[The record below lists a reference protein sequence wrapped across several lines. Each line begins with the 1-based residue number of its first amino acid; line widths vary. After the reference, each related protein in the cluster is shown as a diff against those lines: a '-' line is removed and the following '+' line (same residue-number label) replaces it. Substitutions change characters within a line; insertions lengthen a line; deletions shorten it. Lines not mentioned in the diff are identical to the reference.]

1 MATTATR
8 KKTIYGPITTQPSSL
23 TLYPFPF
30 PLINLPSVPFLPEL
44 HFFYLLSPNPL
55 PFTLNPTLSRTPTP
69 HLIPPSTLLPYFHIS
84 ITFPLP
90 LPLVPSSLPPSSLP
104 LPYSIPH
111 PLPPYVHSLSLLPY
125 PTLTLSRR
133 TPIPSIFSL
142 LLYPNASPLP
152 PPKSPLRPPMHPSGR
167 RRLISLD

>member
-8 KKTIYGPITTQPSSL
+8 KTTIYGPITTQPSSL

-30 PLINLPSVPFLPEL
+30 PLINLPSVPFLPKL

-69 HLIPPSTLLPYFHIS
+69 HLILPSTLLPYFHIS

-111 PLPPYVHSLSLLPY
+111 PSSLTPLRPLPIPSPLPY
-125 PTLTLSRR
+125 PHPFTKN
-133 TPIPSIFSL
+133 PNPFYL
-142 LLYPNASPLP
+142 LPSPLP
-152 PPKSPLRPPMHPSGR
+152 QRLSPPPQVAPSPPQCIPLA
-167 RRLISLD
+167 DDA